1 MSLLYG
7 CEVVT
12 VQWVMIDDPRYFDHK
27 TSFLKGMGPNYATI
41 KDSWS
46 YSLPWRQQHWLQI
59 KPKW

>member
-27 TSFLKGMGPNYATI
+27 TSSQ
-41 KDSWS
+41 KDILS
-46 YSLPWRQQHWLQI
+46 
-59 KPKW
+59 